1 MAPTGLSSKGKAT
14 KPGSKPSQTPRSRNT
29 TPLPHKSE
37 TTVEEVLESGGN
49 GSQIPSGKQLL
60 VMRDHVEKTVMKNAE
75 ARCTQSEGALRE
87 LMSLKKN
94 RAPRERDRDK
104 AGEDRDRKH
113 KLKKVNTKQDD
124 DSKHPPVIGAH
135 GVARQ
140 DGGDAKEPTAT
151 TLTTASTTLVTMPR
165 RRRSLIVKLKVRGFD
180 TFLTQP
186 ADNSSAISSPIS
198 QAPPSATGTGPADAP
213 SPSGS
218 DVSHQPAPAPA
229 VPQFQTFGPDPA
241 KFDDPTIYHIREVT
255 PGMSIEERKEIYCV
269 AEFPQEDLRDKIAG
283 SPPDKDFSNAKPPSQ
298 VNATVFANY
307 VEPYIRPLTEEDV
320 AFLKERGDRVGP
332 FVLPR
337 RGQRHYKEIWAEEDG
352 AMHIDSND
360 QHPPPNVPRG
370 AAEDITDDN
379 LETDQVSAGPLLSRL
394 LSTLRPEGRGNQNS
408 HNEQNGVNGD
418 AMDIDEG
425 AGTQADA
432 TNTNSL
438 PAAAQLPDLVQ
449 PGWKASSQNARTDY
463 AGMEDRV
470 LMELKH
476 YGLISDADAESQS
489 FDAHFD
495 DEVAARLRF
504 LQEELRKQS
513 IINGA
518 RKQRLLE
525 LTEERIA
532 QQEYNTI
539 ADDLDNQLNAA
550 YLKRNRNIGKGKKQ
564 NKRPGGA
571 GGGSHPVANAGI
583 SRPGVGEP
591 IRTLMERR
599 QQWIN
604 TIGPVVNF
612 GKTGLPTETI
622 FGEEKMKELENRE
635 VEIWNTEA
643 EE

>member
-1 MAPTGLSSKGKAT
+1 M
-14 KPGSKPSQTPRSRNT
+14 
-29 TPLPHKSE
+29 
-37 TTVEEVLESGGN
+37 
-49 GSQIPSGKQLL
+49 
-60 VMRDHVEKTVMKNAE
+60 
-75 ARCTQSEGALRE
+75 
-87 LMSLKKN
+87 
-94 RAPRERDRDK
+94 
-104 AGEDRDRKH
+104 
-113 KLKKVNTKQDD
+113 
-124 DSKHPPVIGAH
+124 
-135 GVARQ
+135 
-140 DGGDAKEPTAT
+140 
-151 TLTTASTTLVTMPR
+151 
-165 RRRSLIVKLKVRGFD
+165 
-180 TFLTQP
+180 
-186 ADNSSAISSPIS
+186 SSPIS
-198 QAPPSATGTGPADAP
+198 QAPPSAAGAGDAP

-241 KFDDPTIYHIREVT
+241 KFDDPTVYHIRDVT
-255 PGMSIEERKEIYCV
+255 PDMSIEERKDIYCV
-269 AEFPQEDLRDKIAG
+269 ADFPTSDLRDRTAG
-283 SPPDKDFSNAKPPSQ
+283 SPPNKDFSNAKPATQ

-320 AFLKERGDRVGP
+320 AFLKERGDRTAP

-337 RGQRHYKEIWAEEDG
+337 RGNRHYKEIWAEEDG

-360 QHPPPNVPRG
+360 LRPAPNVPRG
-370 AAEDITDDN
+370 AAEDVTDEV
-379 LETDQVSAGPLLSRL
+379 LETDQVSTGPLLARL
-394 LSTLRPEGRGNQNS
+394 LATLRPEGRGNQNNS
-408 HNEQNGVNGD
+408 NGINGLNDD

-425 AGTQADA
+425 AGAPPDTA
-432 TNTNSL
+432 NTNSI
-438 PAAAQLPDLVQ
+438 PAATQLPDFQSL
-449 PGWKASSQNARTDY
+449 GWKPSQNSGRTEY
-463 AGMEDRV
+463 SGLEDRV

-476 YGLISDADAESQS
+476 YGLISEADAESAAYDS
-489 FDAHFD
+489 HFD
-495 DEVAARLRF
+495 DEVAQRLRF

-513 IINGA
+513 IVNGA

-571 GGGSHPVANAGI
+571 GGGSHAVTGTAVT
-583 SRPGVGEP
+583 RPGVGEP

-599 QQWIN
+599 QQWLN

-612 GKTGLPTETI
+612 GKTGLPADSI
-622 FGEEKMKELENRE
+622 FPEEKMKELESRE

>member
-1 MAPTGLSSKGKAT
+1 MAPTSVSSKGKA
-14 KPGSKPSQTPRSRNT
+14 KPGAKPSQTPRSRNT
-29 TPLPHKSE
+29 TPLPNVRVSVEASAASSYFGNRLSSYLKKCDV
-37 TTVEEVLESGGN
+37 TVEDILDSGGHS
-49 GSQIPSGKQLL
+49 SQIPSGAKLL
-60 VMRDHVEKTVMKNAE
+60 SMRDHIEKTILKNVE
-75 ARCTQSEGALRE
+75 SRCTQSEGALRE

-94 RAPRERDRDK
+94 RVPREREKEKESDDR
-104 AGEDRDRKH
+104 ERKH
-113 KLKKVNTKQDD
+113 KLKKVSKKHDEDGKQ
-124 DSKHPPVIGAH
+124 PPTTGAH
-135 GVARQ
+135 GLARQ
-140 DGGDAKEPTAT
+140 DGGD
-151 TLTTASTTLVTMPR
+151 
-165 RRRSLIVKLKVRGFD
+165 VK
-180 TFLTQP
+180 
-186 ADNSSAISSPIS
+186 DNSSAISSPIS
-198 QAPPSATGTGPADAP
+198 QAPPSASGAPADAL
-213 SPSGS
+213 SPSAS

-229 VPQFQTFGPDPA
+229 VQQFDIFGDDPC
-241 KFDDPTIYHIREVT
+241 KFDDPTIYHIRHVT
-255 PGMSIEERKEIYCV
+255 PGMAVEERKEIYCV
-269 AEFPQEDLRDKIAG
+269 TEFPPSDLRDRIAG
-283 SPPDKDFSNAKPPSQ
+283 LPPDKDFSNAKPASQ
-298 VNATVFANY
+298 VNASVFANY

-337 RGQRHYKEIWAEEDG
+337 RGQRHYKDIWAEEDG

-360 QHPPPNVPRG
+360 QRPAPNVPRG
-370 AAEDITDDN
+370 AAEDISDDF
-379 LETDQVSAGPLLSRL
+379 LETEQVSAGPLLSRL
-394 LSTLRPEGRGNQNS
+394 LAVLRPEGRGNQNS
-408 HNEQNGVNGD
+408 HHETNGINGD

-425 AGTQADA
+425 AGAQADVM
-432 TNTNSL
+432 NNNSI
-438 PAAAQLPDLVQ
+438 PAATQLSDFVQ
-449 PGWKASSQNARTDY
+449 PGWKAPHPNPRTDY
-463 AGMEDRV
+463 ASMDDRL

-476 YGLISDADAESQS
+476 YGLISETDAESQS
-489 FDAHFD
+489 YDSHFD
-495 DEVAARLRF
+495 DEVAQRLRF

-513 IINGA
+513 IVNGA

-599 QQWIN
+599 TQWIS

-612 GKTGLPTETI
+612 GKTGLPSDTV

>member
-1 MAPTGLSSKGKAT
+1 MAPTGLSGKAKAT

-29 TPLPHKSE
+29 TPLPNVRASVEPSSASSHFGGRLTSYLKKCPV
-37 TTVEEVLESGGN
+37 TVEEILETAGN
-49 GSQIPSGKQLL
+49 GSHIPSGKQLL
-60 VMRDHVEKTVMKNAE
+60 TMRDNIEKTVLKNVE
-75 ARCTQSEGALRE
+75 SRCVQSEGALRE
-87 LMSLKKN
+87 LMSLKKS
-94 RAPRERDRDK
+94 RAPRDREKDK
-104 AGEDRDRKH
+104 AADDRDRKH
-113 KLKKVNTKQDD
+113 KLKRVNPKHDD
-124 DSKHPPVIGAH
+124 NGKHPPAVGAH
-135 GVARQ
+135 GVTRQ
-140 DGGDAKEPTAT
+140 DG
-151 TLTTASTTLVTMPR
+151 
-165 RRRSLIVKLKVRGFD
+165 
-180 TFLTQP
+180 
-186 ADNSSAISSPIS
+186 DNSSAISSPVS
-198 QAPPSATGTGPADAP
+198 QAPPSASGAGPADAP
-213 SPSGS
+213 SPSAS

-255 PGMSIEERKEIYCV
+255 PGMSIEEKKEIYCV
-269 AEFPQEDLRDKIAG
+269 AQFPVTDLRDKIAG

-320 AFLKERGDRVGP
+320 AFLKERGDRVAP

-337 RGQRHYKEIWAEEDG
+337 RGPRHYKEIWAEEDG
-352 AMHIDSND
+352 SMHIDSND
-360 QHPPPNVPRG
+360 QRPPPNVPRG
-370 AAEDITDDN
+370 SAEDISDDV

-394 LSTLRPEGRGNQNS
+394 LATLRPEGRGNQNNQ
-408 HNEQNGVNGD
+408 NETNGIGGD

-425 AGTQADA
+425 AGAPPDMS
-432 TNTNSL
+432 NTNSL
-438 PAAAQLPDLVQ
+438 AAASQLPDLVQ
-449 PGWKASSQNARTDY
+449 PGWKPPVQGARTDFV
-463 AGMEDRV
+463 GMEDRL

-476 YGLISDADAESQS
+476 FGFISETDAEAQS
-489 FDAHFD
+489 YDSHFD
-495 DEVAARLRF
+495 DEVAQRLRF

-550 YLKRNRNIGKGKKQ
+550 YLKRNRNLGKGKKQ

-599 QQWIN
+599 TQWLN
-604 TIGPVVNF
+604 TIGPVVNY

-622 FGEEKMKELENRE
+622 FGEDKMKELENRE